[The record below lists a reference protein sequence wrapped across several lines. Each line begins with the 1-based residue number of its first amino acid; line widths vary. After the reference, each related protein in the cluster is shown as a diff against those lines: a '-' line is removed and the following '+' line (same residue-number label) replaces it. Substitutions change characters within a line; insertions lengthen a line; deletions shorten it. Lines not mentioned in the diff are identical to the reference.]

1 MSNINNRFLYNYFK
15 LENKKKSEIKMN
27 KTVLATLIAAT
38 VTLAGCN
45 EVEKVIDS
53 NDDISSTAQPSAATV
68 DDPIVSFDPA
78 NGVLSTPN
86 DILLEDGSLNA
97 STAGRLSRIPNPSS
111 ADVFTSTAQLDGWGV
126 SSSFTIAIEL
136 PDQQKSL
143 TTIDSTSA
151 SQDNAVLLFECAQG
165 TSFALG
171 TCTADPSSIRQL
183 VHGTDYT
190 TSASTAGIT
199 VTPLKAFKSNTNYFY
214 LVTNTVTDNFNQAVT
229 RSATFNTLSE
239 TPVAN
244 LGRNAALGTLIQG
257 INSTGA
263 FLAQIEPTNITYSAT
278 FTTQSIEPVAQA
290 VMDKIVADNG
300 LLSNIVNTGLTA
312 RQVLSSSFGVSLT
325 DGTTEAFVA
334 DNTLVY
340 QAELD
345 LPYYLPYP
353 GITIPG
359 VNTCPTGI
367 TLCGNWVNSS
377 GQAVWKGD
385 AAPVEPTQV
394 VGQPN
399 KVTVQITVPSA
410 TLIAAMNAQNPDS
423 PITEIPVVQFVHGI
437 TAIKETIFPIAPS
450 FASQGMMTIAID
462 QPLHGSRSANLDTD
476 AEYEVTATNPSYGSQ
491 YQSGSAAVFGN
502 LSSLLTARDNL
513 RQAASDQLALKYSIE
528 NSDFSSI
535 NTATGLTVNQ
545 DKTSLFGVSL
555 GSIIGTMIQGM
566 SEIYDGAGSTPLTD
580 ASNPFLYNAS
590 ALTVNGAQTAAIMGY
605 SPSFGPIVKTAL
617 TQTDAFAGSIAGS
630 LGYTAAEVIAF
641 RDSSDPVANDTF
653 QQIVTLS
660 YNRFLTAF
668 ITGAQAVVDGGDAIA
683 WASKTT
689 STPTL
694 VTQIVGNGVNL
705 SDQTIPNNLV
715 DDGFPLAGT
724 TGVIEALNLA
734 QVSGTTA
741 SATGQ
746 RIYTNFLV
754 GKHTSILSNTATDS
768 EQAEFGLSVEAAAR
782 ATSEMQSEVIS
793 FLRSEGK
800 LLQSATSDPSSTI
813 Q

>member
-1 MSNINNRFLYNYFK
+1 
-15 LENKKKSEIKMN
+15 MN
-27 KTVLATLIAAT
+27 KTLLATLIATT
-38 VTLAGCN
+38 VALAGCN

-53 NDDISSTAQPSAATV
+53 NDDISSTAQPTAATV
-68 DDPIVSFDPA
+68 DDPIVSFDPT

-86 DILLEDGSLNA
+86 DILLEDGSLDA
-97 STAGRLSRIPNPSS
+97 TTAGRLSRIPNQSS
-111 ADVFTSTAQLDGWGV
+111 ADVFSATAQLDGWGL
-126 SSSFTIAIEL
+126 SSSFTIGIEL
-136 PDQQKSL
+136 PDQKKSL
-143 TTIDSTSA
+143 ATLDSDSVA
-151 SQDNAVLLFECAQG
+151 KDNAVLLFECAAG

-171 TCTADPSSIRQL
+171 TCTADPSSISQL
-183 VHGTDYT
+183 VYGTDYS
-190 TSASTAGIT
+190 TSASTAGIV
-199 VTPLKAFKSNTNYFY
+199 VTPLKPFKSNTSYFY
-214 LVTNTVTDNFNQAVT
+214 LVTNTVTDNFNQAIT
-229 RSATFNTLSE
+229 RSATFNALSE
-239 TPVAN
+239 TPIAS
-244 LGRNAALGTLIQG
+244 LGDNAALGTLIQG
-257 INSTGA
+257 MNSTGA
-263 FLAQIEPTNITYSAT
+263 FLGQIDAANIAYSAT

-312 RQVLSSSFGVSLT
+312 RQILASSFGVTLE

-353 GITIPG
+353 GASIPG

-367 TLCGNWVNSS
+367 TLCGNWVNSA
-377 GQAVWKGD
+377 GQAVWKGG

-394 VGQPN
+394 VGEPN
-399 KVTVQITVPSA
+399 KVTVQITAPSS
-410 TLIAAMNAQNPDS
+410 TLIATLNAQNPDS

-437 TAIKETIFPIAPS
+437 TAIKETVFPIAPS

-476 AEYEVTATNPSYGSQ
+476 SEFEVTATNPSYGSQ
-491 YQSGSAAVFGN
+491 YQNGSAAVFGN

-528 NSDFSSI
+528 NSDFSTI
-535 NTATGLTVNQ
+535 NTATGLTVNK

-555 GSIIGTMIQGM
+555 GSIIGTMTQGM
-566 SEIYDGAGSTPLTD
+566 SEVYNGSGSTPLTGS
-580 ASNPFLYNAS
+580 SNPFLYNAS
-590 ALTVNGAQTAAIMGY
+590 ALTVNGAQTAAVMGY
-605 SPSFGPIVKTAL
+605 SPSFGPIVKSAL

-630 LGYTAAEVIAF
+630 LGYTAAEVIGF
-641 RDSSDPVANDTF
+641 RDSTDPVANETF
-653 QQIVTLS
+653 QQIVNLS
-660 YNRFLTAF
+660 YSRFIQAF
-668 ITGAQAVVDGGDAIA
+668 VTGAQAVVDGGDSIA

-705 SDQTIPNNLV
+705 SDQTIPNNLIE
-715 DDGFPLAGT
+715 DGFPLAGT
-724 TGVIEALNLA
+724 KGVLESLNLM
-734 QVSGTTA
+734 QVSGTSA

-754 GKHTSILSNTATDS
+754 GKHTSVLSNTATDT
-768 EQAEFGLSVEAAAR
+768 EQAQFGLTVEAAAR
-782 ATSEMQSEVIS
+782 ATAEMQSEVIS
-793 FLRSEGK
+793 FLKSEGK
-800 LLQSATSDPSSTI
+800 LLQSATSDPSNTI